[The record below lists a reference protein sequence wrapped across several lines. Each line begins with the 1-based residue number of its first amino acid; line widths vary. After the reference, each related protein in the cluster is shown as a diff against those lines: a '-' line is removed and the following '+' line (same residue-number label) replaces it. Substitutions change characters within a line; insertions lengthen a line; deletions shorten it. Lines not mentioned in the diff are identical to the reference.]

1 MINFIKEL
9 DTKIKSKLIFIL
21 ILITI
26 SILLIWMLVNIDR
39 TTNETKIINS
49 IQSIQSI
56 VETNNQTIKSIEES
70 NSRFIRQS
78 NCLKQQLNRL
88 IEWLEYS
95 IEYCNDEANLLK
107 FDHSNF

>member
-9 DTKIKSKLIFIL
+9 VVQNKIKLIFIL
-21 ILITI
+21 ILISIFI
-26 SILLIWMLVNIDR
+26 SIIWMLISIDR
-39 TTNETKIINS
+39 TTNETKIISS
-49 IQSIQSI
+49 IQSIQWI
-56 VETNNQTIKSIEES
+56 VKTNNQTIKSIEES

-95 IEYCNDEANLLK
+95 IDYCNNETNLLK